1 MSTSRIF
8 ADVFVSPARGLAA
21 AAERKS
27 ILPPILVLTVV
38 SILFAAVLVPRVDWE
53 SVARTQLDM
62 VPGSAQLTPHEVE
75 EKVATVRKLGAVSTY
90 GGAAVGS
97 AAMAVIAAFFL
108 WLGLRLAGARPV
120 FLPTLAVASWS
131 LLPGAL
137 ARLLLVPALL
147 AHPAVDPR
155 QVGAMAP
162 WSVAWFLPA
171 GTKPQLMA
179 LATSANLF
187 SLWIAVLLA
196 IGMAHVAQVSRA
208 RAGTVVG
215 VLWALATALQMLAA
229 GAAGAAGA

>member
-1 MSTSRIF
+1 MSTSRIL
-8 ADVFVSPARGLAA
+8 ADVFVAPARGLAA
-21 AAERKS
+21 AAEKKS
-27 ILPPILVLTVV
+27 ILPPILIATAV
-38 SILFAAVLVPRVDWE
+38 SLLFAAVLVPRVDWE
-53 SVARTQLDM
+53 KMARAQLDR
-62 VPGSAQLTPHEVE
+62 VEATAQLTPHEVE

-108 WLGLRLAGARPV
+108 WMGLRLAGARPV
-120 FLPTLAVASWS
+120 FLPTLAVASWG

-137 ARLLLVPALL
+137 ARLLLLPAVL

-155 QVGAMAP
+155 ELGAMAP
-162 WSVAWFLPA
+162 WSAAWFLPE
-171 GTKPQLMA
+171 GTKAQLLA
-179 LATSANLF
+179 LASSVNLF

-215 VLWALATALQMLAA
+215 ILWALATALQMLAA
-229 GAAGAAGA
+229 GATGA